1 MGEEAPESMNLDL
14 NLDPTPE
21 PGPGLVSVEG
31 VNSNAFVDSRP
42 VTRIMEA
49 VRRRR
54 CRQIFGSPPENVE
67 LNQSIG
73 SSGDLNTLQVGECS
87 LVTDESTI
95 DVPKASENTIGFSED
110 EVSEKKVNVE
120 KGVSSDGSFFDCNIC
135 LGLAREPVVTC
146 CGHLFCWSCLYRWLN
161 VHSKAKEC
169 PVCKGEVTV
178 KSVIPIYGQGKITYE
193 SEEDS
198 GLKIP
203 PRPTAWRVDS
213 WRQII
218 QRSAFNLPIGEMIRS
233 IGSRFHLTRDPT
245 PSQLANTAQETAE
258 RTHSVLNRIMASRRL
273 HRAQN
278 TVASLDDVD
287 LMHRSS
293 TSNDVMSS
301 RIHSLFLERQS
312 QLRRSAR
319 ITSLSS
325 ALTSAERLVEA
336 YFRRNLVG
344 RNQEQPPPVNDRDS
358 LSSDAAVIN
367 TESHLDAAVEI
378 DSAISVS
385 TSSSSRRNN
394 VSRVLDVDGVNPRSV
409 RRRLN

>member
-1 MGEEAPESMNLDL
+1 M
-14 NLDPTPE
+14 
-21 PGPGLVSVEG
+21 
-31 VNSNAFVDSRP
+31 
-42 VTRIMEA
+42 
-49 VRRRR
+49 
-54 CRQIFGSPPENVE
+54 
-67 LNQSIG
+67 
-73 SSGDLNTLQVGECS
+73 
-87 LVTDESTI
+87 
-95 DVPKASENTIGFSED
+95 
-110 EVSEKKVNVE
+110 
-120 KGVSSDGSFFDCNIC
+120 
-135 LGLAREPVVTC
+135 
-146 CGHLFCWSCLYRWLN
+146 
-161 VHSKAKEC
+161 
-169 PVCKGEVTV
+169 V

-193 SEEDS
+193 PEEDL

-233 IGSRFHLTRDPT
+233 IGSRFHLTPDPT
-245 PSQLANTAQETAE
+245 PSQLVNTAQETAE
-258 RTHSVLNRIMASRRL
+258 RTHSVLNRIMTSRRL

-287 LMHRSS
+287 LMPSSS
-293 TSNDVMSS
+293 TSTDVMSS

-336 YFRRNLVG
+336 YFRRNVVG

-358 LSSDAAVIN
+358 LSSNAAVIN
-367 TESHLDAAVEI
+367 TESQLDAAVEI

-394 VSRVLDVDGVNPRSV
+394 VSRVLDVDGINPRSV